1 MVTQDL
7 VDYIKSNLASGM
19 DTEALKTELRG
30 HGWAND
36 DIDTAFVSA
45 TSGAQAEAVHAETP
59 SSGWHIG
66 KKEIFITI
74 AGLLLLGAAGAAA
87 YFVVPPSPEKVMK
100 ASAANLA
107 TIHSFDYSGNL
118 VVDVSAPSGLFSMDT
133 LLHGFVPNT
142 NSKIAG
148 VDDTKFNIDFTG
160 TADVTDASHP
170 KSNLN
175 LNFNYSLFSFGMEMR
190 LLDKIV
196 YLKFNNLPKI
206 PDYDINKYSGV
217 WIKVDPADISKEYGL
232 DIEASS
238 KQPDL
243 TSGQKQQILDL
254 AANAHFF
261 NSIVK
266 LPDDKIDD
274 KSMYHYAV
282 DVDMKGVRDY
292 YREVQRIEN
301 SAKSTDAELDNI
313 TVRNT
318 EVWVGKSDK
327 MIHKLLTKISASSPA
342 GTTTQT
348 SGSINIALN
357 LKNYNQ
363 PSTIVAPVSYKNFLD
378 VLKEFIKPISVS
390 APVPVK

>member
-45 TSGAQAEAVHAETP
+45 TSAQAEAVHAETP

-378 VLKEFIKPISVS
+378 VLKEFSKPISVS